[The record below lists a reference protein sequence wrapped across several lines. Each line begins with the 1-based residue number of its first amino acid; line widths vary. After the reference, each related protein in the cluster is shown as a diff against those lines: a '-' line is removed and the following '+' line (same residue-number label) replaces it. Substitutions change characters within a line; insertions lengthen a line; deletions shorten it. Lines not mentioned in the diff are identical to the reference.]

1 MKIATANSIL
11 ITGESLHPN
20 PFELFCRCF
29 AHLSRNSFLPKLQ
42 WIWSTGFQ
50 LLGDDHPRAD
60 AGHLRRFRSIYGAPP
75 EDVAVA
81 WNLIEEDP
89 PEGIRKNRSTKHLL
103 WALALLKNYA
113 TEVFNAKLFKCD
125 DDTWRYWSTV
135 YISALA
141 KLSFKIVSAFGV

>member
-11 ITGESLHPN
+11 I
-20 PFELFCRCF
+20 
-29 AHLSRNSFLPKLQ
+29 
-42 WIWSTGFQ
+42 TGFQ